1 MSEKNTIIELKD
13 VSFAYSEGAERA
25 LDHVDLAVREGE
37 FVGVIGPSGAGKSTL
52 AAVMSGAIPHHFSG
66 QLFGVTLVDGQD
78 TCEVTLTDISRIV
91 GSVLQ
96 DIDSQMVA
104 SVVEDE
110 MLFGLENF
118 GVPHDQI
125 EDRIQQTLA
134 TVGIADLHDR
144 EIATLSGGQK
154 QKVAIAAIL
163 ALAPRVLVLDEP
175 TAALDPASSTL
186 VFETLR
192 RVNELAGITV
202 VVIEQKV
209 ALLCKYCERV
219 LVMSEGRLAFDG
231 EPHEVFAHA
240 RELRQMGVDSPRVA
254 RMANSLAQKGI
265 LPAGGRPCLNVPEA
279 KELVAGLVAGA
290 RGEADARAAAPAA
303 APAAPANN
311 GKPNIYSATEE
322 QLSAAL
328 IVAQQTADRIVAEAK
343 SNAERIRLDA
353 DNQARKVIRQAL
365 DEKQTELDEI
375 ERLKV
380 SRENFRTEYLAL
392 IQKFSDA
399 ASANFPLITSAPSGS
414 EAVAAA
420 PSAAATQLQAAV
432 NPYGTQVQAA
442 IDDLD

>member
-1 MSEKNTIIELKD
+1 MPITPAEIQQKTFSEAKRRGYEP
-13 VSFAYSEGAERA
+13 SE
-25 LDHVDLAVREGE
+25 VDE
-37 FVGVIGPSGAGKSTL
+37 FL
-52 AAVMSGAIPHHFSG
+52 E
-66 QLFGVTLVDGQD
+66 Q
-78 TCEVTLTDISRIV
+78 ISR
-91 GSVLQ
+91 
-96 DIDSQMVA
+96 DIDA
-104 SVVEDE
+104 
-110 MLFGLENF
+110 ML
-118 GVPHDQI
+118 
-125 EDRIQQTLA
+125 RK
-134 TVGIADLHDR
+134 IADLKNR
-144 EIATLSGGQK
+144 L
-154 QKVAIAAIL
+154 
-163 ALAPRVLVLDEP
+163 
-175 TAALDPASSTL
+175 TAA
-186 VFETLR
+186 
-192 RVNELAGITV
+192 
-202 VVIEQKV
+202 
-209 ALLCKYCERV
+209 
-219 LVMSEGRLAFDG
+219 
-231 EPHEVFAHA
+231 
-240 RELRQMGVDSPRVA
+240 
-254 RMANSLAQKGI
+254 
-265 LPAGGRPCLNVPEA
+265 EA
-279 KELVAGLVAGA
+279 KNGELQ
-290 RGEADARAAAPAA
+290 GEIEKVRAEADKAVADARAAAPA

-380 SRENFRTEYLAL
+380 SRENIRTEYLAL

>member
-1 MSEKNTIIELKD
+1 MPITPAEIQQKTFSEAKRRGYEP
-13 VSFAYSEGAERA
+13 SE
-25 LDHVDLAVREGE
+25 VDE
-37 FVGVIGPSGAGKSTL
+37 FL
-52 AAVMSGAIPHHFSG
+52 E
-66 QLFGVTLVDGQD
+66 Q
-78 TCEVTLTDISRIV
+78 ISR
-91 GSVLQ
+91 
-96 DIDSQMVA
+96 DIDA
-104 SVVEDE
+104 
-110 MLFGLENF
+110 ML
-118 GVPHDQI
+118 
-125 EDRIQQTLA
+125 RK
-134 TVGIADLHDR
+134 IADLKNR
-144 EIATLSGGQK
+144 L
-154 QKVAIAAIL
+154 
-163 ALAPRVLVLDEP
+163 
-175 TAALDPASSTL
+175 TAA
-186 VFETLR
+186 
-192 RVNELAGITV
+192 
-202 VVIEQKV
+202 
-209 ALLCKYCERV
+209 
-219 LVMSEGRLAFDG
+219 
-231 EPHEVFAHA
+231 
-240 RELRQMGVDSPRVA
+240 
-254 RMANSLAQKGI
+254 
-265 LPAGGRPCLNVPEA
+265 EA
-279 KELVAGLVAGA
+279 KNGELQ
-290 RGEADARAAAPAA
+290 GEIEKVRAEADKAVADARAA

-365 DEKQTELDEI
+365 DEKQTELDDI

>member
-1 MSEKNTIIELKD
+1 MPIPPAEIQQKTFSEAKRRGYEP
-13 VSFAYSEGAERA
+13 SE
-25 LDHVDLAVREGE
+25 VDE
-37 FVGVIGPSGAGKSTL
+37 FL
-52 AAVMSGAIPHHFSG
+52 E
-66 QLFGVTLVDGQD
+66 Q
-78 TCEVTLTDISRIV
+78 ISR
-91 GSVLQ
+91 
-96 DIDSQMVA
+96 DIDA
-104 SVVEDE
+104 
-110 MLFGLENF
+110 ML
-118 GVPHDQI
+118 
-125 EDRIQQTLA
+125 RK
-134 TVGIADLHDR
+134 IADLKNR
-144 EIATLSGGQK
+144 L
-154 QKVAIAAIL
+154 
-163 ALAPRVLVLDEP
+163 
-175 TAALDPASSTL
+175 TAA
-186 VFETLR
+186 
-192 RVNELAGITV
+192 
-202 VVIEQKV
+202 
-209 ALLCKYCERV
+209 
-219 LVMSEGRLAFDG
+219 
-231 EPHEVFAHA
+231 
-240 RELRQMGVDSPRVA
+240 
-254 RMANSLAQKGI
+254 
-265 LPAGGRPCLNVPEA
+265 EA
-279 KELVAGLVAGA
+279 KNGELQ
-290 RGEADARAAAPAA
+290 GEIEKVRAEADKAVADARAAAPAA

>member
-1 MSEKNTIIELKD
+1 MPITPAEIQQKTFSEAKRRGYEP
-13 VSFAYSEGAERA
+13 SE
-25 LDHVDLAVREGE
+25 VDE
-37 FVGVIGPSGAGKSTL
+37 FL
-52 AAVMSGAIPHHFSG
+52 E
-66 QLFGVTLVDGQD
+66 Q
-78 TCEVTLTDISRIV
+78 ISR
-91 GSVLQ
+91 
-96 DIDSQMVA
+96 DIDA
-104 SVVEDE
+104 
-110 MLFGLENF
+110 ML
-118 GVPHDQI
+118 
-125 EDRIQQTLA
+125 RK
-134 TVGIADLHDR
+134 IADLKNR
-144 EIATLSGGQK
+144 L
-154 QKVAIAAIL
+154 
-163 ALAPRVLVLDEP
+163 
-175 TAALDPASSTL
+175 TAA
-186 VFETLR
+186 
-192 RVNELAGITV
+192 
-202 VVIEQKV
+202 
-209 ALLCKYCERV
+209 
-219 LVMSEGRLAFDG
+219 
-231 EPHEVFAHA
+231 
-240 RELRQMGVDSPRVA
+240 
-254 RMANSLAQKGI
+254 
-265 LPAGGRPCLNVPEA
+265 EA
-279 KELVAGLVAGA
+279 KNGELQ
-290 RGEADARAAAPAA
+290 GEIEKVRAEAEKAVADARAA

>member
-1 MSEKNTIIELKD
+1 MPITPAEIQQKTFSEAKRRGYEP
-13 VSFAYSEGAERA
+13 SE
-25 LDHVDLAVREGE
+25 VDE
-37 FVGVIGPSGAGKSTL
+37 FL
-52 AAVMSGAIPHHFSG
+52 E
-66 QLFGVTLVDGQD
+66 Q
-78 TCEVTLTDISRIV
+78 ISR
-91 GSVLQ
+91 
-96 DIDSQMVA
+96 DIDA
-104 SVVEDE
+104 
-110 MLFGLENF
+110 ML
-118 GVPHDQI
+118 
-125 EDRIQQTLA
+125 RK
-134 TVGIADLHDR
+134 IADLKNR
-144 EIATLSGGQK
+144 L
-154 QKVAIAAIL
+154 
-163 ALAPRVLVLDEP
+163 
-175 TAALDPASSTL
+175 TAA
-186 VFETLR
+186 
-192 RVNELAGITV
+192 
-202 VVIEQKV
+202 
-209 ALLCKYCERV
+209 
-219 LVMSEGRLAFDG
+219 
-231 EPHEVFAHA
+231 
-240 RELRQMGVDSPRVA
+240 
-254 RMANSLAQKGI
+254 
-265 LPAGGRPCLNVPEA
+265 EA
-279 KELVAGLVAGA
+279 KNGELQ
-290 RGEADARAAAPAA
+290 GEIEKVRAEADKAVADARAAAPA

-343 SNAERIRLDA
+343 ANAERIRLDA

>member
-1 MSEKNTIIELKD
+1 MPITPAEIQQKTFSEAKRRGYEP
-13 VSFAYSEGAERA
+13 SE
-25 LDHVDLAVREGE
+25 VDE
-37 FVGVIGPSGAGKSTL
+37 FL
-52 AAVMSGAIPHHFSG
+52 E
-66 QLFGVTLVDGQD
+66 Q
-78 TCEVTLTDISRIV
+78 ISR
-91 GSVLQ
+91 
-96 DIDSQMVA
+96 DIDA
-104 SVVEDE
+104 
-110 MLFGLENF
+110 ML
-118 GVPHDQI
+118 
-125 EDRIQQTLA
+125 RK
-134 TVGIADLHDR
+134 IADLKNR
-144 EIATLSGGQK
+144 L
-154 QKVAIAAIL
+154 
-163 ALAPRVLVLDEP
+163 
-175 TAALDPASSTL
+175 TAA
-186 VFETLR
+186 
-192 RVNELAGITV
+192 
-202 VVIEQKV
+202 
-209 ALLCKYCERV
+209 
-219 LVMSEGRLAFDG
+219 
-231 EPHEVFAHA
+231 
-240 RELRQMGVDSPRVA
+240 
-254 RMANSLAQKGI
+254 
-265 LPAGGRPCLNVPEA
+265 EA
-279 KELVAGLVAGA
+279 KNGELQGEIEKVRA
-290 RGEADARAAAPAA
+290 EADKAVADACAAAPAA
-303 APAAPANN
+303 APAPANN

>member
-1 MSEKNTIIELKD
+1 MPITPAEIQQKTFSEAKRRGYEP
-13 VSFAYSEGAERA
+13 SE
-25 LDHVDLAVREGE
+25 VDE
-37 FVGVIGPSGAGKSTL
+37 FL
-52 AAVMSGAIPHHFSG
+52 E
-66 QLFGVTLVDGQD
+66 Q
-78 TCEVTLTDISRIV
+78 ISR
-91 GSVLQ
+91 
-96 DIDSQMVA
+96 DIDA
-104 SVVEDE
+104 
-110 MLFGLENF
+110 ML
-118 GVPHDQI
+118 
-125 EDRIQQTLA
+125 RK
-134 TVGIADLHDR
+134 IADLKNR
-144 EIATLSGGQK
+144 L
-154 QKVAIAAIL
+154 
-163 ALAPRVLVLDEP
+163 
-175 TAALDPASSTL
+175 TAA
-186 VFETLR
+186 
-192 RVNELAGITV
+192 
-202 VVIEQKV
+202 
-209 ALLCKYCERV
+209 
-219 LVMSEGRLAFDG
+219 
-231 EPHEVFAHA
+231 
-240 RELRQMGVDSPRVA
+240 
-254 RMANSLAQKGI
+254 
-265 LPAGGRPCLNVPEA
+265 EA
-279 KELVAGLVAGA
+279 KNGELQ
-290 RGEADARAAAPAA
+290 GEIEKVRAEADKAVADARAAAPA

-322 QLSAAL
+322 QLSSAL

>member
-1 MSEKNTIIELKD
+1 MPITPAEIQQKTFSEAKRRGYEP
-13 VSFAYSEGAERA
+13 SE
-25 LDHVDLAVREGE
+25 VDE
-37 FVGVIGPSGAGKSTL
+37 FL
-52 AAVMSGAIPHHFSG
+52 E
-66 QLFGVTLVDGQD
+66 Q
-78 TCEVTLTDISRIV
+78 ISR
-91 GSVLQ
+91 
-96 DIDSQMVA
+96 DIDA
-104 SVVEDE
+104 
-110 MLFGLENF
+110 ML
-118 GVPHDQI
+118 
-125 EDRIQQTLA
+125 RK
-134 TVGIADLHDR
+134 IADLKNR
-144 EIATLSGGQK
+144 L
-154 QKVAIAAIL
+154 
-163 ALAPRVLVLDEP
+163 
-175 TAALDPASSTL
+175 TAA
-186 VFETLR
+186 
-192 RVNELAGITV
+192 
-202 VVIEQKV
+202 
-209 ALLCKYCERV
+209 
-219 LVMSEGRLAFDG
+219 
-231 EPHEVFAHA
+231 
-240 RELRQMGVDSPRVA
+240 
-254 RMANSLAQKGI
+254 
-265 LPAGGRPCLNVPEA
+265 EA
-279 KELVAGLVAGA
+279 KNGELQ
-290 RGEADARAAAPAA
+290 GEIEKVRAEADKAVADARAAAPA

-328 IVAQQTADRIVAEAK
+328 IIAQQTADRIVAEAK

>member
-1 MSEKNTIIELKD
+1 MPITPAEIQQKTFSEAKRRGYEP
-13 VSFAYSEGAERA
+13 SE
-25 LDHVDLAVREGE
+25 VDE
-37 FVGVIGPSGAGKSTL
+37 FL
-52 AAVMSGAIPHHFSG
+52 E
-66 QLFGVTLVDGQD
+66 Q
-78 TCEVTLTDISRIV
+78 ISR
-91 GSVLQ
+91 
-96 DIDSQMVA
+96 DIDA
-104 SVVEDE
+104 
-110 MLFGLENF
+110 ML
-118 GVPHDQI
+118 
-125 EDRIQQTLA
+125 RK
-134 TVGIADLHDR
+134 IADLKNR
-144 EIATLSGGQK
+144 L
-154 QKVAIAAIL
+154 
-163 ALAPRVLVLDEP
+163 
-175 TAALDPASSTL
+175 TAA
-186 VFETLR
+186 
-192 RVNELAGITV
+192 
-202 VVIEQKV
+202 
-209 ALLCKYCERV
+209 
-219 LVMSEGRLAFDG
+219 
-231 EPHEVFAHA
+231 
-240 RELRQMGVDSPRVA
+240 
-254 RMANSLAQKGI
+254 
-265 LPAGGRPCLNVPEA
+265 EA
-279 KELVAGLVAGA
+279 KNGELQ
-290 RGEADARAAAPAA
+290 GEIEKVRAEADKAVADARAAAPAA
-303 APAAPANN
+303 APAPANT

>member
-1 MSEKNTIIELKD
+1 MPITPAEIQQKTFSEAKRRGYEP
-13 VSFAYSEGAERA
+13 SE
-25 LDHVDLAVREGE
+25 VDE
-37 FVGVIGPSGAGKSTL
+37 FL
-52 AAVMSGAIPHHFSG
+52 E
-66 QLFGVTLVDGQD
+66 Q
-78 TCEVTLTDISRIV
+78 ISR
-91 GSVLQ
+91 
-96 DIDSQMVA
+96 DIDA
-104 SVVEDE
+104 
-110 MLFGLENF
+110 ML
-118 GVPHDQI
+118 
-125 EDRIQQTLA
+125 RK
-134 TVGIADLHDR
+134 IADLKNR
-144 EIATLSGGQK
+144 L
-154 QKVAIAAIL
+154 
-163 ALAPRVLVLDEP
+163 
-175 TAALDPASSTL
+175 TAA
-186 VFETLR
+186 
-192 RVNELAGITV
+192 
-202 VVIEQKV
+202 
-209 ALLCKYCERV
+209 
-219 LVMSEGRLAFDG
+219 
-231 EPHEVFAHA
+231 
-240 RELRQMGVDSPRVA
+240 
-254 RMANSLAQKGI
+254 
-265 LPAGGRPCLNVPEA
+265 EA
-279 KELVAGLVAGA
+279 KNGELQ
-290 RGEADARAAAPAA
+290 GEIEKVRAEADKAVADARAAAPAA
-303 APAAPANN
+303 APTPANN

>member
-1 MSEKNTIIELKD
+1 MPITPAEIQQKTFSEAKRRGYEP
-13 VSFAYSEGAERA
+13 SE
-25 LDHVDLAVREGE
+25 
-37 FVGVIGPSGAGKSTL
+37 
-52 AAVMSGAIPHHFSG
+52 
-66 QLFGVTLVDGQD
+66 VDGFLEQ
-78 TCEVTLTDISRIV
+78 ISR
-91 GSVLQ
+91 
-96 DIDSQMVA
+96 DIDA
-104 SVVEDE
+104 
-110 MLFGLENF
+110 ML
-118 GVPHDQI
+118 
-125 EDRIQQTLA
+125 RK
-134 TVGIADLHDR
+134 IADLKNR
-144 EIATLSGGQK
+144 L
-154 QKVAIAAIL
+154 
-163 ALAPRVLVLDEP
+163 
-175 TAALDPASSTL
+175 TAA
-186 VFETLR
+186 
-192 RVNELAGITV
+192 
-202 VVIEQKV
+202 
-209 ALLCKYCERV
+209 
-219 LVMSEGRLAFDG
+219 
-231 EPHEVFAHA
+231 
-240 RELRQMGVDSPRVA
+240 
-254 RMANSLAQKGI
+254 
-265 LPAGGRPCLNVPEA
+265 EA
-279 KELVAGLVAGA
+279 KNGELQ
-290 RGEADARAAAPAA
+290 GEIEKVRAEADKAVADARAAAPAA

-414 EAVAAA
+414 EAVAAG

>member
-1 MSEKNTIIELKD
+1 MPITPAEIQQKTFSEAKRRGYEP
-13 VSFAYSEGAERA
+13 SE
-25 LDHVDLAVREGE
+25 VDE
-37 FVGVIGPSGAGKSTL
+37 FL
-52 AAVMSGAIPHHFSG
+52 E
-66 QLFGVTLVDGQD
+66 Q
-78 TCEVTLTDISRIV
+78 ISR
-91 GSVLQ
+91 
-96 DIDSQMVA
+96 DIDA
-104 SVVEDE
+104 
-110 MLFGLENF
+110 ML
-118 GVPHDQI
+118 
-125 EDRIQQTLA
+125 RK
-134 TVGIADLHDR
+134 IADLKNR
-144 EIATLSGGQK
+144 L
-154 QKVAIAAIL
+154 
-163 ALAPRVLVLDEP
+163 
-175 TAALDPASSTL
+175 TAA
-186 VFETLR
+186 
-192 RVNELAGITV
+192 
-202 VVIEQKV
+202 
-209 ALLCKYCERV
+209 
-219 LVMSEGRLAFDG
+219 
-231 EPHEVFAHA
+231 
-240 RELRQMGVDSPRVA
+240 
-254 RMANSLAQKGI
+254 
-265 LPAGGRPCLNVPEA
+265 EA
-279 KELVAGLVAGA
+279 KNGELQ
-290 RGEADARAAAPAA
+290 GEIEKVRAEADKAVADARAATPAA
-303 APAAPANN
+303 APAPANN

>member
-1 MSEKNTIIELKD
+1 MPITPAEIQQKTFSEAKRRGYEP
-13 VSFAYSEGAERA
+13 SE
-25 LDHVDLAVREGE
+25 VDE
-37 FVGVIGPSGAGKSTL
+37 FL
-52 AAVMSGAIPHHFSG
+52 E
-66 QLFGVTLVDGQD
+66 Q
-78 TCEVTLTDISRIV
+78 ISR
-91 GSVLQ
+91 
-96 DIDSQMVA
+96 DIDA
-104 SVVEDE
+104 
-110 MLFGLENF
+110 ML
-118 GVPHDQI
+118 
-125 EDRIQQTLA
+125 RK
-134 TVGIADLHDR
+134 IADLKNR
-144 EIATLSGGQK
+144 L
-154 QKVAIAAIL
+154 
-163 ALAPRVLVLDEP
+163 
-175 TAALDPASSTL
+175 TAA
-186 VFETLR
+186 
-192 RVNELAGITV
+192 
-202 VVIEQKV
+202 
-209 ALLCKYCERV
+209 
-219 LVMSEGRLAFDG
+219 
-231 EPHEVFAHA
+231 
-240 RELRQMGVDSPRVA
+240 
-254 RMANSLAQKGI
+254 
-265 LPAGGRPCLNVPEA
+265 EA
-279 KELVAGLVAGA
+279 KNGELQ
-290 RGEADARAAAPAA
+290 GEIEKVRAEADKAVADARAAAPAA
-303 APAAPANN
+303 PAAAPANN

>member
-1 MSEKNTIIELKD
+1 MPITPAEIQQKTFSEAKRRGYEP
-13 VSFAYSEGAERA
+13 SE
-25 LDHVDLAVREGE
+25 VDE
-37 FVGVIGPSGAGKSTL
+37 FL
-52 AAVMSGAIPHHFSG
+52 E
-66 QLFGVTLVDGQD
+66 Q
-78 TCEVTLTDISRIV
+78 ISR
-91 GSVLQ
+91 
-96 DIDSQMVA
+96 DIDA
-104 SVVEDE
+104 
-110 MLFGLENF
+110 ML
-118 GVPHDQI
+118 
-125 EDRIQQTLA
+125 RK
-134 TVGIADLHDR
+134 IADLKNR
-144 EIATLSGGQK
+144 L
-154 QKVAIAAIL
+154 
-163 ALAPRVLVLDEP
+163 
-175 TAALDPASSTL
+175 TAA
-186 VFETLR
+186 
-192 RVNELAGITV
+192 
-202 VVIEQKV
+202 
-209 ALLCKYCERV
+209 
-219 LVMSEGRLAFDG
+219 
-231 EPHEVFAHA
+231 
-240 RELRQMGVDSPRVA
+240 
-254 RMANSLAQKGI
+254 
-265 LPAGGRPCLNVPEA
+265 EA
-279 KELVAGLVAGA
+279 KNGELQ
-290 RGEADARAAAPAA
+290 GEIEKVRAEADKAVADARAAAPAA
-303 APAAPANN
+303 APAASANN

>member
-1 MSEKNTIIELKD
+1 MPITPAEIQQKTFSEAKRRGYEP
-13 VSFAYSEGAERA
+13 SE
-25 LDHVDLAVREGE
+25 VDE
-37 FVGVIGPSGAGKSTL
+37 FL
-52 AAVMSGAIPHHFSG
+52 E
-66 QLFGVTLVDGQD
+66 Q
-78 TCEVTLTDISRIV
+78 ISR
-91 GSVLQ
+91 
-96 DIDSQMVA
+96 DIDA
-104 SVVEDE
+104 
-110 MLFGLENF
+110 ML
-118 GVPHDQI
+118 
-125 EDRIQQTLA
+125 RK
-134 TVGIADLHDR
+134 IADLKTR
-144 EIATLSGGQK
+144 L
-154 QKVAIAAIL
+154 
-163 ALAPRVLVLDEP
+163 
-175 TAALDPASSTL
+175 TAA
-186 VFETLR
+186 
-192 RVNELAGITV
+192 
-202 VVIEQKV
+202 
-209 ALLCKYCERV
+209 
-219 LVMSEGRLAFDG
+219 
-231 EPHEVFAHA
+231 
-240 RELRQMGVDSPRVA
+240 
-254 RMANSLAQKGI
+254 
-265 LPAGGRPCLNVPEA
+265 EA
-279 KELVAGLVAGA
+279 KNGELQ
-290 RGEADARAAAPAA
+290 GEIEKVRAEADKAVADARAAAPA

>member
-1 MSEKNTIIELKD
+1 MPITPAEIQQKTFSEAKRRGYEP
-13 VSFAYSEGAERA
+13 SE
-25 LDHVDLAVREGE
+25 VDE
-37 FVGVIGPSGAGKSTL
+37 FL
-52 AAVMSGAIPHHFSG
+52 E
-66 QLFGVTLVDGQD
+66 Q
-78 TCEVTLTDISRIV
+78 ISR
-91 GSVLQ
+91 
-96 DIDSQMVA
+96 DIDA
-104 SVVEDE
+104 
-110 MLFGLENF
+110 ML
-118 GVPHDQI
+118 
-125 EDRIQQTLA
+125 RK
-134 TVGIADLHDR
+134 IADLKNR
-144 EIATLSGGQK
+144 L
-154 QKVAIAAIL
+154 
-163 ALAPRVLVLDEP
+163 
-175 TAALDPASSTL
+175 TAA
-186 VFETLR
+186 
-192 RVNELAGITV
+192 
-202 VVIEQKV
+202 
-209 ALLCKYCERV
+209 
-219 LVMSEGRLAFDG
+219 
-231 EPHEVFAHA
+231 
-240 RELRQMGVDSPRVA
+240 
-254 RMANSLAQKGI
+254 
-265 LPAGGRPCLNVPEA
+265 EA
-279 KELVAGLVAGA
+279 KNGELQ
-290 RGEADARAAAPAA
+290 GEVEKVRAEADKAVADARAAAPAA

-420 PSAAATQLQAAV
+420 APSAAATQLQAAV

>member
-1 MSEKNTIIELKD
+1 MPITPAEIQQKTFSEAKRRGYEP
-13 VSFAYSEGAERA
+13 SE
-25 LDHVDLAVREGE
+25 VDE
-37 FVGVIGPSGAGKSTL
+37 FL
-52 AAVMSGAIPHHFSG
+52 E
-66 QLFGVTLVDGQD
+66 Q
-78 TCEVTLTDISRIV
+78 ISR
-91 GSVLQ
+91 
-96 DIDSQMVA
+96 DIDA
-104 SVVEDE
+104 
-110 MLFGLENF
+110 ML
-118 GVPHDQI
+118 
-125 EDRIQQTLA
+125 RK
-134 TVGIADLHDR
+134 IADLKNR
-144 EIATLSGGQK
+144 L
-154 QKVAIAAIL
+154 
-163 ALAPRVLVLDEP
+163 
-175 TAALDPASSTL
+175 TAA
-186 VFETLR
+186 
-192 RVNELAGITV
+192 
-202 VVIEQKV
+202 
-209 ALLCKYCERV
+209 
-219 LVMSEGRLAFDG
+219 
-231 EPHEVFAHA
+231 
-240 RELRQMGVDSPRVA
+240 
-254 RMANSLAQKGI
+254 
-265 LPAGGRPCLNVPEA
+265 EA
-279 KELVAGLVAGA
+279 KNGELQ
-290 RGEADARAAAPAA
+290 GENEKVRAEADKAVADARAA

>member
-1 MSEKNTIIELKD
+1 MPITPAEIQQKTFSEAKRRGYEP
-13 VSFAYSEGAERA
+13 SE
-25 LDHVDLAVREGE
+25 VDE
-37 FVGVIGPSGAGKSTL
+37 FL
-52 AAVMSGAIPHHFSG
+52 E
-66 QLFGVTLVDGQD
+66 Q
-78 TCEVTLTDISRIV
+78 ISR
-91 GSVLQ
+91 
-96 DIDSQMVA
+96 DIDA
-104 SVVEDE
+104 
-110 MLFGLENF
+110 ML
-118 GVPHDQI
+118 
-125 EDRIQQTLA
+125 RK
-134 TVGIADLHDR
+134 IADLKNR
-144 EIATLSGGQK
+144 L
-154 QKVAIAAIL
+154 
-163 ALAPRVLVLDEP
+163 
-175 TAALDPASSTL
+175 TAA
-186 VFETLR
+186 
-192 RVNELAGITV
+192 
-202 VVIEQKV
+202 
-209 ALLCKYCERV
+209 
-219 LVMSEGRLAFDG
+219 
-231 EPHEVFAHA
+231 
-240 RELRQMGVDSPRVA
+240 
-254 RMANSLAQKGI
+254 
-265 LPAGGRPCLNVPEA
+265 EA
-279 KELVAGLVAGA
+279 KNGELQ
-290 RGEADARAAAPAA
+290 GEMEKVRAEADKAVADARAAAPAA

>member
-1 MSEKNTIIELKD
+1 MPITPAEIQQKTFSEAKRRGYEP
-13 VSFAYSEGAERA
+13 SE
-25 LDHVDLAVREGE
+25 VDE
-37 FVGVIGPSGAGKSTL
+37 FL
-52 AAVMSGAIPHHFSG
+52 E
-66 QLFGVTLVDGQD
+66 Q
-78 TCEVTLTDISRIV
+78 ISR
-91 GSVLQ
+91 
-96 DIDSQMVA
+96 DIDA
-104 SVVEDE
+104 
-110 MLFGLENF
+110 ML
-118 GVPHDQI
+118 
-125 EDRIQQTLA
+125 RK
-134 TVGIADLHDR
+134 IADLKNR
-144 EIATLSGGQK
+144 L
-154 QKVAIAAIL
+154 
-163 ALAPRVLVLDEP
+163 
-175 TAALDPASSTL
+175 TAA
-186 VFETLR
+186 
-192 RVNELAGITV
+192 
-202 VVIEQKV
+202 
-209 ALLCKYCERV
+209 
-219 LVMSEGRLAFDG
+219 
-231 EPHEVFAHA
+231 
-240 RELRQMGVDSPRVA
+240 
-254 RMANSLAQKGI
+254 
-265 LPAGGRPCLNVPEA
+265 EA
-279 KELVAGLVAGA
+279 KNGELQ
-290 RGEADARAAAPAA
+290 GEIEKVRAEADKAVADARAAAPAA

-414 EAVAAA
+414 EAVAAG

>member
-1 MSEKNTIIELKD
+1 MPITPAEIQQKTFSEAKRRGYEP
-13 VSFAYSEGAERA
+13 SE
-25 LDHVDLAVREGE
+25 VDE
-37 FVGVIGPSGAGKSTL
+37 FL
-52 AAVMSGAIPHHFSG
+52 E
-66 QLFGVTLVDGQD
+66 Q
-78 TCEVTLTDISRIV
+78 ISR
-91 GSVLQ
+91 
-96 DIDSQMVA
+96 DIDA
-104 SVVEDE
+104 
-110 MLFGLENF
+110 ML
-118 GVPHDQI
+118 
-125 EDRIQQTLA
+125 RK
-134 TVGIADLHDR
+134 IADLKNR
-144 EIATLSGGQK
+144 L
-154 QKVAIAAIL
+154 
-163 ALAPRVLVLDEP
+163 
-175 TAALDPASSTL
+175 TAA
-186 VFETLR
+186 
-192 RVNELAGITV
+192 
-202 VVIEQKV
+202 
-209 ALLCKYCERV
+209 
-219 LVMSEGRLAFDG
+219 
-231 EPHEVFAHA
+231 
-240 RELRQMGVDSPRVA
+240 
-254 RMANSLAQKGI
+254 
-265 LPAGGRPCLNVPEA
+265 EA
-279 KELVAGLVAGA
+279 KNGELQ
-290 RGEADARAAAPAA
+290 GEIEKVRAEADKAVADARAAAPAA

-420 PSAAATQLQAAV
+420 PSVAATQLQAAV

>member
-1 MSEKNTIIELKD
+1 MPITPAEIQQKTFSEAKRRGYEP
-13 VSFAYSEGAERA
+13 SE
-25 LDHVDLAVREGE
+25 VDE
-37 FVGVIGPSGAGKSTL
+37 FL
-52 AAVMSGAIPHHFSG
+52 E
-66 QLFGVTLVDGQD
+66 Q
-78 TCEVTLTDISRIV
+78 ISR
-91 GSVLQ
+91 
-96 DIDSQMVA
+96 DIDA
-104 SVVEDE
+104 
-110 MLFGLENF
+110 ML
-118 GVPHDQI
+118 
-125 EDRIQQTLA
+125 RK
-134 TVGIADLHDR
+134 IADLKNR
-144 EIATLSGGQK
+144 L
-154 QKVAIAAIL
+154 
-163 ALAPRVLVLDEP
+163 
-175 TAALDPASSTL
+175 TAA
-186 VFETLR
+186 
-192 RVNELAGITV
+192 
-202 VVIEQKV
+202 
-209 ALLCKYCERV
+209 
-219 LVMSEGRLAFDG
+219 
-231 EPHEVFAHA
+231 
-240 RELRQMGVDSPRVA
+240 
-254 RMANSLAQKGI
+254 
-265 LPAGGRPCLNVPEA
+265 EA
-279 KELVAGLVAGA
+279 KNGELQ
-290 RGEADARAAAPAA
+290 GEIDKVRAEADKAVADARAAAPAA